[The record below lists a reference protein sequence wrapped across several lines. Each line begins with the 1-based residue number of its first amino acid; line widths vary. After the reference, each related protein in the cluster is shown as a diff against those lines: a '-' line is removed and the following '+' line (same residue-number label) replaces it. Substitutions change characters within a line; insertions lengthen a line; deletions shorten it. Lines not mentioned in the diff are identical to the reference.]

1 MRKVKKYIGR
11 KILVKIDTGNPETD
25 FEKKI
30 NIVRS
35 LEDFKNDVENEMYTS
50 IELLQ
55 DNLTLYK
62 CELKHTSDL
71 SELVNIRDRW
81 KAGIYKY
88 DIFLTKEEIMDYLR
102 KEYLVAVA
110 GLQEVDVLDVENL

>member
-62 CELKHTSDL
+62 CESKHTSDL